1 MSTPFNPNDK
11 LIGVKVRLF
20 GPTGDYYARLA
31 LDTGA
36 SFTVI
41 RTALL
46 VSIGYDP
53 DSLPKT
59 VSFITGSGVES
70 AARVTVDKIEA
81 LDQERQSF
89 AVVAHTLPP
98 SSAID
103 GVLGLDF
110 FRNRVL
116 TLDFQTGTITLL

>member
-1 MSTPFNPNDK
+1 MSTPFNPNSN
-11 LIGVKVRLF
+11 LIGVIVNLS
-20 GPTGDYYARLA
+20 GPAGNHSARLA

-36 SFTVI
+36 SATFVNKDV
-41 RTALL
+41 L
-46 VSIGYDP
+46 VLIGYDP